1 MSDWIDVILEP
12 WRYAFMVR
20 GLAAGLIVGV
30 VSAVVGVFVVLRG
43 MAFLGDALA
52 HAILPG
58 VAAGYLA
65 GRGERASMFWG
76 GLVAAVAASLGIGAL
91 SRRARMREDTA
102 IGVVFAAAF
111 ALGIALISSAGQ
123 SAVDLSHILFG
134 DILGVTRADLVRA
147 GAAGAAVLA
156 VTAVFYRG
164 WLITAFDPVLAATL
178 RLPTSLLYY
187 IQLVLL
193 AVVIVISIQTVGVAM
208 MVAMLVTPPAAARLV
223 TRSVPGMMAVAAGIG
238 AGSALA
244 GLYASYYLGIA
255 SGAAIVLAAT
265 GAFAFAALIRRL
277 IRRG

>member
-1 MSDWIDVILEP
+1 MSEWMSWLMEP

-20 GLAAGLIVGV
+20 GLAAGVLVGV
-30 VSAVVGVFVVLRG
+30 VSSVVGVFVVLRG

-65 GRGERASMFWG
+65 GRGERAPMFWG
-76 GLVAAVAASLGIGAL
+76 GLAAAVAASLGMGAL
-91 SRRARMREDTA
+91 SRHARMREDTA
-102 IGVVFAAAF
+102 IGIVFAATF

-134 DILGVTRADLVRA
+134 DILGVTRADLIRA
-147 GAAGAAVLA
+147 GVAGAGVLV
-156 VTAVFYRG
+156 VTAIFYRA
-164 WLITAFDPVLAATL
+164 WVITAFDPVLAATL
-178 RLPTSLLYY
+178 RLPGPMLYY
-187 IQLVLL
+187 TQLVLL

-208 MVAMLVTPPAAARLV
+208 MAAMLVTPPAAARLV

-238 AGSALA
+238 AVSALA
-244 GLYASYYLGIA
+244 GLYVSYYLGIA

-265 GAFAFAALIRRL
+265 VAFAVAALIRRVIL
-277 IRRG
+277 RA